1 MWVLWPISTPGR
13 PGTLTPV
20 TDRPG
25 ADRATWYQMEG
36 TVCGRCG
43 SPASID
49 FAPATLGPLAAQAL
63 LLGNSWIRPGGSAL
77 AWASMAAAAIAVR
90 ADTRLVLEPGPDT
103 GASARWRS
111 SAVVTAVVPETR
123 EEDGSAGDATRAAG
137 PGTGPFAA
145 AGLAAP
151 GAGSLAVAGLASAV
165 CATGTFAAAAAGAP
179 AAAGLAAAVVGAGP
193 AGGGRGA
200 RPGDLWGRES

>member
-1 MWVLWPISTPGR
+1 MWALWPISTPGR

-25 ADRATWYQMEG
+25 ADSATWYQMEG

-43 SPASID
+43 APASIA

-63 LLGNSWIRPGGSAL
+63 LSGYWWIRPGGSAL
-77 AWASMAAAAIAVR
+77 AWASVGAAAVATR
-90 ADTRLVLEPGPDT
+90 AGIWLVLEPGPAT
-103 GASARWRS
+103 GASARCPA
-111 SAVVTAVVPETR
+111 SAVVTAVVAEAR

-145 AGLAAP
+145 AGLAA
-151 GAGSLAVAGLASAV
+151 V
-165 CATGTFAAAAAGAP
+165 TGP
-179 AAAGLAAAVVGAGP
+179 LAAAGLAAAAAGTFAPAAGPPAAAGP
-193 AGGGRGA
+193 AAAAGTFAPAAAGPPA
-200 RPGDLWGRES
+200 A

>member
-1 MWVLWPISTPGR
+1 MWALWPISTPGR

-25 ADRATWYQMEG
+25 ADSATWYQMDG
-36 TVCGRCG
+36 TVCGRWG

-63 LLGNSWIRPGGSAL
+63 LSGNSWIRPGGSAL
-77 AWASMAAAAIAVR
+77 ASASMAAAAVAVR
-90 ADTRLVLEPGPDT
+90 AEIWLPSEPGPDT

-111 SAVVTAVVPETR
+111 SAVVTAVVPEAPER
-123 EEDGSAGDATRAAG
+123 DGSVGDATRAAG

-145 AGLAAP
+145 AGLAA
-151 GAGSLAVAGLASAV
+151 AGPLAAGLAPATA
-165 CATGTFAAAAAGAP
+165 ATGAFAAAATGP
-179 AAAGLAAAVVGAGP
+179 LAAAGLAAAVVRAWPAWGAMGDRPRYLYGP
-193 AGGGRGA
+193 G
-200 RPGDLWGRES
+200 S

>member
-1 MWVLWPISTPGR
+1 MWALWPMSTPGR

-25 ADRATWYQMEG
+25 ADRATWYQMDG

-63 LLGNSWIRPGGSAL
+63 LLGNLWIRPGGSAL
-77 AWASMAAAAIAVR
+77 AWASMAAAAVAVR

-111 SAVVTAVVPETR
+111 SAVATAVVPEAR

-145 AGLAAP
+145 
-151 GAGSLAVAGLASAV
+151 
-165 CATGTFAAAAAGAP
+165 TGPLAAAAAGTF
-179 AAAGLAAAVVGAGP
+179 AAAGLAAASPPDACAWP
-193 AGGGRGA
+193 GGGGFVAGSAAVVRADVDWGA
-200 RPGDLWGRES
+200 MGAMP

>member
-1 MWVLWPISTPGR
+1 MWALWPISTPGR

-25 ADRATWYQMEG
+25 ADSATWYQMEG

-43 SPASID
+43 APASIA

-63 LLGNSWIRPGGSAL
+63 LSGDWWIRPGGSAL
-77 AWASMAAAAIAVR
+77 AWASIAAAAVATR
-90 ADTRLVLEPGPDT
+90 AGIWLVLEPGAAT
-103 GASARWRS
+103 GASGRCPAW
-111 SAVVTAVVPETR
+111 AVVTAVVAEAR

-145 AGLAAP
+145 AGLAA
-151 GAGSLAVAGLASAV
+151 
-165 CATGTFAAAAAGAP
+165 AAAGSFAPAVACPP
-179 AAAGLAAAVVGAGP
+179 AAAGLAAPAAGSFAAAVVAGAVARPWP
-193 AGGGRGA
+193 AWGAMGA
-200 RPGDLWGRES
+200 R

>member
-1 MWVLWPISTPGR
+1 MWALWPISTPGR

-25 ADRATWYQMEG
+25 ADSATWYQMEG

-43 SPASID
+43 APASIA

-63 LLGNSWIRPGGSAL
+63 LSGYWWIRPGGSAL
-77 AWASMAAAAIAVR
+77 AWASVGAAAVATR
-90 ADTRLVLEPGPDT
+90 AGIWLVLEPGPAT
-103 GASARWRS
+103 GASARCPA
-111 SAVVTAVVPETR
+111 SAVVTAVVAEAR

-145 AGLAAP
+145 AGLAA
-151 GAGSLAVAGLASAV
+151 
-165 CATGTFAAAAAGAP
+165 ATGPPAAATFAAGSF
-179 AAAGLAAAVVGAGP
+179 AAAVVAGAVARAWPTWG
-193 AGGGRGA
+193 AMGA
-200 RPGDLWGRES
+200 RPR